1 MMAGTATNRSFVF
14 HPLSMYSYA
23 THIITR
29 VFNFIAPI
37 SLPNGVGLAIFTL
50 LAVSLLALL
59 VLFFK
64 RHLEDINWRSL
75 GFVMAVC
82 CLLFIFS
89 YLLFLFISISF
100 VDAATPVNARLLSPI
115 LTILIVG
122 LFPTIW
128 FISQT
133 LKKQM
138 VWYGFLIFIA
148 LFIALKTPEAIR
160 TAVDIQENGLGYTSR
175 QWQDSQT
182 MAFVKPFADDV
193 KIYTNGSDVIVFLT
207 DKQSQSLPSK
217 RFPGTLEVNLR
228 YNEEVEVMCKH
239 VIENKAVVVYFNK
252 INRDYLPTEDELMS
266 TCKLPVLHSFEDGTV
281 YGKTYR

>member
-1 MMAGTATNRSFVF
+1 
-14 HPLSMYSYA
+14 
-23 THIITR
+23 
-29 VFNFIAPI
+29 
-37 SLPNGVGLAIFTL
+37 
-50 LAVSLLALL
+50 
-59 VLFFK
+59 
-64 RHLEDINWRSL
+64 
-75 GFVMAVC
+75 
-82 CLLFIFS
+82 
-89 YLLFLFISISF
+89 
-100 VDAATPVNARLLSPI
+100 
-115 LTILIVG
+115 
-122 LFPTIW
+122 
-128 FISQT
+128 
-133 LKKQM
+133 M